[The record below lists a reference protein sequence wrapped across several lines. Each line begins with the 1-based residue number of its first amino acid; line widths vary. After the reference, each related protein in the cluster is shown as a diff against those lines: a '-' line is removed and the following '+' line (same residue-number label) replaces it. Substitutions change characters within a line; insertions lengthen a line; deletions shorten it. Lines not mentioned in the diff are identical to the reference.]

1 MPDHGPLTPEAL
13 AGWTWHA
20 LPAAIAGAALETG
33 PDGLDEPEVQR
44 RAARF
49 GPNRLTPPKRRGPL
63 ARLALQFHSVL
74 IYVLLGASLATA
86 LLGEWV
92 DTGVIVGV
100 VLINAL
106 IGFIQEGKAEQALA
120 GIRDL
125 LAPNARVVRA
135 GRRRVVPADAL
146 VPGDVVLLQSGDKV
160 PADLRLV
167 EVRSLRIQE
176 LALTGESIAVEKT
189 TEPVAAE
196 AALGD
201 RRSVAHAGTLV
212 VYGRGRGVV
221 TATGDASEI
230 GRLGAMLAGVQPL
243 ETPLLRQIAVFARQ
257 LTLGILVIAA
267 VTFAFGLLVRSYSAG
282 DMLLAAVAVAVAAI
296 PEGLPAIMTITL
308 ALGVQSM
315 ARRRAIVR
323 RLPAVETLGAVSVIC
338 TDKTGTLTR
347 NEMTVQWLI
356 TPAETCALTGIGY
369 APEGALL
376 VDGAAP
382 APAAKARLETLLRAA
397 LLCNEAHLE
406 HAGGEWRIDGDP
418 TEGALLTAAR
428 KAGLDLEAERRAW
441 PRLDLVPFE
450 AEHRFM
456 ASLHVDGGGRSR
468 IFMKG
473 APEAVLARCRA
484 VSGTG
489 AGAGAGDQPLDLA
502 AWRQRAEALAANGQR
517 VLAVAMKPAG
527 PEETGLGFDAL
538 EGFVLLGLVGMIDP
552 ARTEAIAAIR
562 ACRSAGIR
570 VKMITGDHA
579 STARAIATGLGLAN
593 TAEVATGVDLD
604 DLPDERLPEVALR
617 VDVFARTSPLHK
629 LRLVEALQAKG
640 LVTAMTGDGVN
651 DAPALK
657 RADIGVAMGRKGT
670 EAAKEAA
677 DIVLADD
684 DFASIAAAVEEGRKV
699 YDNIRK
705 SILFILP
712 TSTAE
717 ALTIMIAVVLGY
729 VLPITPV
736 QILWINMIT
745 AVTLGLALAFEPAED
760 DVMARPP
767 RPAAEPLL
775 SPFLLWRTGFV
786 ALLLLAG
793 TFGLFVQAE
802 AGGQGLEQ
810 ARTVAV
816 NMLVVFEVV
825 YLLNCR
831 RLLASVVDRSGL
843 LGSRPVLIAIAIVV
857 VLQILFTYAPPMQ
870 VLFGSAPLGF
880 LPWLRIALAGVLVFA
895 VVELEKAWQRRR
907 RTRPARRRRALP

>member
-1 MPDHGPLTPEAL
+1 VSHDGPLTPEAL
-13 AGWTWHA
+13 AGIPWHA
-20 LPAAIAGAALETG
+20 LPAAAAGAVLNTG
-33 PDGLDEPEVQR
+33 PDGLDQPEALR

-92 DTGVIVGV
+92 DTGVILGV

-106 IGFIQEGKAEQALA
+106 IGFVQEGRAEQALA
-120 GIRDL
+120 AIRDL
-125 LAPNARVVRA
+125 LAPSARVLRA
-135 GRRRVVPADAL
+135 GRRRIVPADAL

-167 EVRSLRIQE
+167 AVKSLRIQE
-176 LALTGESIAVEKT
+176 AALTGESVAVEKA
-189 TEPVAAE
+189 TEPVSDD

-201 RRSVAHAGTLV
+201 RRSTAYAGTLV
-212 VYGRGRGVV
+212 VYGRGRGIV
-221 TATGDASEI
+221 TATGEASEI
-230 GRLGAMLAGVQPL
+230 GRLGVMLAEVQML
-243 ETPLLRQIAVFARQ
+243 ETPLLRQIAAFARQ
-257 LTLGILVIAA
+257 LTMAILVIAA
-267 VTFAFGLLVRSYSAG
+267 VTFAFGLLVRSYSAA

-296 PEGLPAIMTITL
+296 PESLPAIMTITL

-323 RLPAVETLGAVSVIC
+323 RLPAVETLGSVSVIC

-347 NEMTVQWLI
+347 NEMTVQWLV
-356 TPAETCALTGIGY
+356 TPAETCSVTGVGY
-369 APEGALL
+369 APEGTLL
-376 VDGAAP
+376 VDGATPSA
-382 APAAKARLETLLRAA
+382 AAKTRLEVLLRAA
-397 LLCNEAHLE
+397 LLCNDAHLE
-406 HAGGEWRIDGDP
+406 RADGDWRIDGDP

-441 PRLDLVPFE
+441 PRLDLLPFE

-456 ASLHVDGGGRSR
+456 ATLHADGAGRFR

-473 APEAVLARCRA
+473 APEAVLARSRIA
-484 VSGTG
+484 FG
-489 AGAGAGDQPLDLA
+489 ASEEPLDLR
-502 AWRQRAEALAANGQR
+502 AWRARAEALAAQGQR

-527 PEETGLGFDAL
+527 PEETALGFDAL

-552 ARTEAIAAIR
+552 ARIEAIAAIR

-579 STARAIATGLGLAN
+579 STARAIAGSLGLAN
-593 TAEVATGVDLD
+593 PDEVATGVDLD
-604 DLPDERLPEVALR
+604 DLPDERLPGVAER
-617 VDVFARTSPLHK
+617 IDVFARTSPLHK
-629 LRLVEALQAKG
+629 LRLVEALQAQG

-657 RADIGVAMGRKGT
+657 RADIGVAMGKKGT

-677 DIVLADD
+677 EIVLADD

-712 TSTAE
+712 TSAAE
-717 ALTIMIAVVLGY
+717 ALTIMLSVLFGY

-767 RPAAEPLL
+767 RPPGEALL

-793 TFGLFVQAE
+793 TFGLFVEAE
-802 AGGQGLEQ
+802 ASGQDLDQ
-810 ARTVAV
+810 ARTIAV
-816 NMLVVFEVV
+816 NMLVLFEVV

-831 RLLASVVDRSGL
+831 RMLASVVTRSGL
-843 LGSRPVLIAIAIVV
+843 LGSRAVLIAIAIVL
-857 VLQILFTYAPPMQ
+857 VLQLLFTYAPPMQ
-870 VLFGSAPLGF
+870 LLFASAALGWRS
-880 LPWLRIALAGVLVFA
+880 WLWIILAALLAFA
-895 VVELEKAWQRRR
+895 LVELEKAWQRRR
-907 RTRPARRRRALP
+907 PAAGRRRRVPL

>member
-1 MPDHGPLTPEAL
+1 MLDRGDPEVSDGWSLTPAGL
-13 AGWTWHA
+13 AGKTWHA
-20 LPAAIAGAALETG
+20 LSAASVCALLGTG
-33 PDGLDEPEVQR
+33 PSGLDEAEAGR
-44 RAARF
+44 RAASF

-63 ARLALQFHSVL
+63 ARFALQFHSVL

-92 DTGVIVGV
+92 DTGVIIGV
-100 VLINAL
+100 VVINAL

-135 GRRRVVPADAL
+135 GRRQLVPADAL

-167 EVRSLRIQE
+167 EVKSLRIQE
-176 LALTGESIAVEKT
+176 AALTGESIAVEKA

-201 RRSVAHAGTLV
+201 RRSIAYAGTLV
-212 VYGRGRGVV
+212 VYGRGRAVV

-230 GRLGAMLAGVQPL
+230 GRLGAMLAEVQPL
-243 ETPLLRQIAVFARQ
+243 ETPLLRQIAAFARQ
-257 LTLGILVIAA
+257 LTAGILGIAA
-267 VTFAFGLLVRSYSAG
+267 VTFAFGLLVRDYTAA

-315 ARRRAIVR
+315 ASRRAIVR
-323 RLPAVETLGAVSVIC
+323 RLPAVETLGSVSVIC

-347 NEMTVQWLI
+347 NEMTVQWLV
-356 TPAETCALTGIGY
+356 TPVESCAVTGVGY
-369 APEGALL
+369 APDGTLL

-382 APAAKARLETLLRAA
+382 AAAATARLEMLLRAA

-406 HAGGEWRIDGDP
+406 HAGDEWRIDGDP

-428 KAGLDLEAERRAW
+428 KAGLDLDDERRAW

-456 ASLHVDGGGRSR
+456 ASLHAAGEGRLR
-468 IFMKG
+468 VFMKG

-484 VSGTG
+484 VSGISG
-489 AGAGAGDQPLDLA
+489 EQPLDLM
-502 AWRQRAEALAANGQR
+502 AWRQRADALAANGQR
-517 VLAVAMKPAG
+517 VLAIAMKPAG

-562 ACRSAGIR
+562 DCRSAGIR

-604 DLPDERLPEVALR
+604 DLPDERLPALAAR
-617 VDVFARTSPLHK
+617 IDVFARTSPLHK
-629 LRLVEALQAKG
+629 LRLVEALQAQG
-640 LVTAMTGDGVN
+640 VVTAMTGDGVN

-657 RADIGVAMGRKGT
+657 RADVGVAMGRRGT

-677 DIVLADD
+677 EIVLADD

-712 TSTAE
+712 TSAAE
-717 ALTIMIAVVLGY
+717 ALTIMLAVLFGY

-767 RPAAEPLL
+767 RPAGEALL
-775 SPFLLWRTGFV
+775 SRFLLWRTGFV

-793 TFGLFVQAE
+793 TFGLFVEAE
-802 AGGQGLEQ
+802 TGGDSLER
-810 ARTVAV
+810 ARTIAV
-816 NMLVVFEVV
+816 NMLVLFEIV
-825 YLLNCR
+825 YLVNCR
-831 RLLASVVDRSGL
+831 RMVASVVNRSGL
-843 LGSRPVLIAIAIVV
+843 LGSRAVLIAIATVL
-857 VLQILFTYAPPMQ
+857 VLQMLFTYAPPMQ
-870 VLFGSAPLGF
+870 ALFGAAPLGL
-880 LPWLRIALAGVLVFA
+880 LPWLKIALAAGLVFA
-895 VVELEKAWQRRR
+895 LIELEKAWQRRR
-907 RTRPARRRRALP
+907 GRRRAWS